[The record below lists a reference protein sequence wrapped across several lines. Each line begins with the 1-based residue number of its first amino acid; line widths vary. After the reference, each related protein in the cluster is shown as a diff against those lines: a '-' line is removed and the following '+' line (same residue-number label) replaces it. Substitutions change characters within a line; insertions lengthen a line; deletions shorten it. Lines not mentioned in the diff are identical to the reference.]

1 MTYNYEVFTDYT
13 DHKGTVTIADGTT
26 LEARGNGTIKIE
38 VNGRPTI
45 ITDVVYVPKLG
56 YNLISIPQLTDR
68 DITAVFT
75 RKNAILSRKGESPMF
90 YEFPH

>member
-13 DHKGTVTIADGTT
+13 DYKGTVTIADGTT

-56 YNLISIPQLTDR
+56 YNLILSWGLTAGR
-68 DITAVFT
+68 LGCGGR
-75 RKNAILSRKGESPMF
+75 RKRWWHTCHGS
-90 YEFPH
+90 